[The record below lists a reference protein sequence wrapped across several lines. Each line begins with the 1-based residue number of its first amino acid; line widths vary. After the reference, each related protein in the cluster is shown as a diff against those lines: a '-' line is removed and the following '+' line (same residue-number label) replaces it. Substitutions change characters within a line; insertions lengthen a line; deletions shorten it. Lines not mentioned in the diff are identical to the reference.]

1 MSHVVTKELTFD
13 AAHRLYKYE
22 GKCANIHGHQYKI
35 LLTLS
40 TTDLDSR
47 KISIDFGLIKRYF
60 QHWLNEKWDHKI
72 ILHIEDPLNDHLEF
86 LVKNTKLSG
95 LELPYS
101 MPYNPTS
108 EGMAEYLA
116 TTIFPQIIAENRLPA
131 SIKNVRVYETPT
143 SYSDYT
149 VE

>member
-1 MSHVVTKELTFD
+1 MTHVVTKELTFD

-47 KISIDFGLIKRYF
+47 KISVDFGLIKRYF
-60 QHWLNEKWDHKI
+60 QNWLDEKWDHKV
-72 ILHIEDPLNDHLEF
+72 ILHIEDPLNDYLES
-86 LVKNTKLSG
+86 LVKTTRLFG
-95 LELPYS
+95 IELPYA
-101 MPYNPTS
+101 MPCNPTA

-116 TTIFPQIIAENRLPA
+116 TIIFPQIISENKIPA
-131 SIKNVRVYETPT
+131 KIKNVRVFETPT
-143 SYSDYT
+143 SYCDYT